1 MDTDIE
7 RFTQQIRA
15 GCLGLTIT
23 HAEYLGGGQF
33 SDVLL
38 VNQALIFRFP
48 KSPTAA
54 AELYPEVVIL
64 KALRGKLPLP
74 IPDVRYLVESTPGSL
89 AFMGYPLIPGEP
101 LLRDRFAAIHDSA
114 VLEQIAAELAG
125 FLCAMHALPPD
136 TLSPAPA
143 LYDGRAEWQQH
154 LDEFRELLFPYMR
167 PDVRQQVTDNFEA
180 ALGDAALWDFTPCLC
195 HSDFGTGNILY
206 AHGHIT
212 GIIDFT
218 FCGLGDPAQDVGAL
232 IASYGE
238 DFVERIF
245 AHYPALRA
253 ALPRARFIRSTYALW
268 QAYYALRDGNPDD
281 FDDGMRDYV

>member
-1 MDTDIE
+1 MSVDIE

-15 GCLGLTIT
+15 GCPDLAID

-38 VNQALIFRFP
+38 VNGGLIFRFP

-54 AELYPEVVIL
+54 AELYPEIVIL

-89 AFMGYPLIPGEP
+89 EFMGYPLIPGEP
-101 LLRDRFAAIHDSA
+101 LLRDRFAAITHQA
-114 VLEQIAAELAG
+114 ALEQIAAELAN
-125 FLCAMHALPPD
+125 FLRTLHALPPD
-136 TLSPAPA
+136 LLGAVQP
-143 LYDGRAEWQQH
+143 YDGRAEWQQH

-167 PDVRQQVTDNFEA
+167 PDARQQVNDNFEA
-180 ALGDAALWDFTPCLC
+180 ALGDAALWDFEPCLR
-195 HSDFGTGNILY
+195 HGDFGTGNILY
-206 AHGHIT
+206 ADGHIT

-218 FCGLGDPAQDVGAL
+218 FCALGDPAQDVGAL

-238 DFVERIF
+238 AFIERVF

-268 QAYYALRDGNPDD
+268 QAYYALRDGNRED
-281 FDDGMRDYV
+281 FDDGMRSYV

>member
-1 MDTDIE
+1 
-7 RFTQQIRA
+7 
-15 GCLGLTIT
+15 
-23 HAEYLGGGQF
+23 
-33 SDVLL
+33 
-38 VNQALIFRFP
+38 
-48 KSPTAA
+48 
-54 AELYPEVVIL
+54 
-64 KALRGKLPLP
+64 
-74 IPDVRYLVESTPGSL
+74 
-89 AFMGYPLIPGEP
+89 
-101 LLRDRFAAIHDSA
+101 
-114 VLEQIAAELAG
+114 LEQIAAELAG

-154 LDEFRELLFPYMR
+154 LDEFREKLFPYMR
-167 PDVRQQVTDNFEA
+167 PDARRQVRDNFEA

-195 HSDFGTGNILY
+195 HGDFGTGNILY

-238 DFVERIF
+238 AFIERVF

-268 QAYYALRDGNPDD
+268 QAYYALRDGNRED
-281 FDDGMRDYV
+281 FDDGMRSYV